1 MGGALSADVPK
12 AATPDPYDD
21 RRAACTDWM
30 MSDYPTG
37 LDESWCTAEFAL
49 PSAFLIKCA
58 RAQHLGFESPTQ
70 QKACRLMFLRA
81 AETAANGFV
90 LN

>member
-1 MGGALSADVPK
+1 MTG
-12 AATPDPYDD
+12 DPYEA
-21 RRAACTDWM
+21 RKAACTTWM

-58 RAQHLGFESPTQ
+58 RAKHLGFASAG
-70 QKACRLMFLRA
+70 QKEACRLMFLKA
-81 AETAANGFV
+81 AEDMTNGIV